1 MTELGRRVLIGLAIA
16 SLILL
21 GYVAAPFGEAI
32 LMAAVLAAAFSRPFE
47 RLTIRLGGRRVL
59 AAGFVVTMVVF
70 ALVLPVIGI
79 VLAVAQQA
87 DDAIRPMR
95 ATFEAGGVDG
105 LVASLPA
112 PLPDVA
118 REVIRR
124 LPRGSQQ
131 VEELVRSGTGKLL
144 GGVGYVF
151 LATGNVLFHLV
162 MMLVGFFFFLVDGPA
177 LVRWMIRT
185 SPLTEEQVR
194 EFLQGFRDVS
204 VAVLLGSV
212 GTALVQTFI
221 ALVGFWIAGAPHPL
235 LLSVATFIAA
245 FIPVVGAGSVVVVSA
260 VVLFFSGHSGGAL
273 FLLIWGVGVV
283 STIDNFVKP
292 LLMRGRM
299 EIATGVTFFALLGGV
314 AAFGPVGLLAG
325 PLIVA
330 FALAVARMCQR
341 ELGAV
346 REIRPDD
353 HRQELETAT
362 TLAPQDPTPPSA
374 PRVVR

>member
-1 MTELGRRVLIGLAIA
+1 MTEMGRRVLIGLAIA

-21 GYVAAPFGEAI
+21 GYVAAPFGEAL

-47 RLTIRLGGRRVL
+47 RLTLRLGGRRVL
-59 AAGFVVTMVVF
+59 AAGLVVTAVVF
-70 ALVLPVIGI
+70 SLVLPVIGI

-95 ATFEAGGVDG
+95 ATFETGGVDG

-118 REVIRR
+118 REIIKR

-131 VEELVRSGTGKLL
+131 VEELVKNGTGKLL

-151 LATGNVLFHLV
+151 LATGNVIFQLV
-162 MMLVGFFFFLVDGPA
+162 MMLVGFFFLLVDGPA
-177 LVRWMIRT
+177 LVRWLMRT

-221 ALVGFWIAGAPHPL
+221 ALLGFWIAGAPHPL

-245 FIPVVGAGSVVVVSA
+245 FIPVVGAGSVVVTSA
-260 VVLFFSGHSGGAL
+260 VVLFFNGHSGGAL
-273 FLLIWGVGVV
+273 FLLVWGIAVV

-299 EIATGVTFFALLGGV
+299 EIATGVTFFALLGGA

-353 HRQELETAT
+353 
-362 TLAPQDPTPPSA
+362 APPGPQPTPALP
-374 PRVVR
+374 PQNITPENTPQVVR